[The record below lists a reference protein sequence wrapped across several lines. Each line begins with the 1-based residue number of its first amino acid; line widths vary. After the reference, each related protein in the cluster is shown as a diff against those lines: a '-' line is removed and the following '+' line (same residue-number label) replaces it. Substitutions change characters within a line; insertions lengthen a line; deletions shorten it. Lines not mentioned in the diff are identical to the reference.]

1 MVVRVAQNLIEPEN
15 RLKGRQAGAERPSI
29 LDEET
34 MEIVVRTLESDCN
47 AERRR
52 RDAVMYC
59 DRGRIKES
67 DLLDIANY
75 YQKEQRKPTIKSC
88 RAVVLWQKPRK
99 QNRKEGQRH
108 RQAVDYRYM
117 FTSKKPEKT

>member
-1 MVVRVAQNLIEPEN
+1 MVVRVAQNLIKAEN
-15 RLKGRQAGAERPSI
+15 RLKGRQPGAGRPSI

-59 DRGRIKES
+59 DRGRRKES

-75 YQKEQRKPTIKSC
+75 YQKTHL
-88 RAVVLWQKPRK
+88 RATLCPR
-99 QNRKEGQRH
+99 H
-108 RQAVDYRYM
+108 
-117 FTSKKPEKT
+117 